1 MSARLCRNLYI
12 CKDMYYNLRSITIH
26 STTKNVAVK
35 YFMNVKKN
43 DNQHDDLMH
52 QALRIFGDAWNLLI
66 VRGLSETAQRFN
78 ELQRNLGGISP
89 TTLTDRLKKLESYGL
104 IVQEKQTVDQLSVIY
119 SLTDKGKK
127 MLPILQ
133 AIESFSKK
141 FL

>member
-1 MSARLCRNLYI
+1 
-12 CKDMYYNLRSITIH
+12 
-26 STTKNVAVK
+26 
-35 YFMNVKKN
+35 MNDKKN
-43 DNQHDDLMH
+43 NSKQHDDLMH
-52 QALRIFGDAWNLLI
+52 QAFKIFGDAWNLSI
-66 VRGLSETAQRFN
+66 VRVLSETTQRFN

-104 IVQEKQTVDQLSVIY
+104 IVQERQTVDQLSVIY
-119 SLTDKGKK
+119 SLTEKGKK

>member
-1 MSARLCRNLYI
+1 MTS
-12 CKDMYYNLRSITIH
+12 
-26 STTKNVAVK
+26 
-35 YFMNVKKN
+35 KKN
-43 DNQHDDLMH
+43 NNKEHDDLIR
-52 QALRIFGDAWNLLI
+52 QAFKIFGDVWNLAI
-66 VRGLSETAQRFN
+66 VRVLSQTAQRFN

-104 IVQEKQTVDQLSVIY
+104 IVQERRTVDQLSVIY

-127 MLPILQ
+127 MLPILK

>member
-1 MSARLCRNLYI
+1 MNNSKKPD
-12 CKDMYYNLRSITIH
+12 KD
-26 STTKNVAVK
+26 K
-35 YFMNVKKN
+35 
-43 DNQHDDLMH
+43 DLMH
-52 QALRIFGDAWNLLI
+52 QALRIFGDVWNLAI
-66 VRGLSETAQRFN
+66 VRVLSETTQRFN
-78 ELQRNLGGISP
+78 ELQRSLGGVSP

-119 SLTDKGKK
+119 SLTEKGKK